1 MTLAV
6 WVTFLAGAFNLSAV
20 FLFGSTGEIVIEKS
34 GHLNLGIPGVMSVG
48 AAAGYL
54 TIYSLLKAGVSCDS
68 KLILF
73 IPMLSTILAGGLMGL
88 LYSFMTVTLR
98 ANQNV
103 TGLAMTTFGLGL
115 AGHFVN
121 SVKLKF
127 GKIATA
133 KAAYTN
139 FFNVDVTI
147 GTDVTL
153 GNSLKQIFLAHGFLV
168 YFAIIIAIVAQII
181 LSKTRTG
188 LHLRAVGESPATA
201 DAAGINVTAY
211 KYIATIIGSAIAALG
226 GLYAIMEH
234 LHGRWDYV
242 CEGFGWLSIALVI
255 FTIWRPGLAIP
266 GSIIFGGLF
275 ILKDNLPVSN
285 EAIKFLIKVLP
296 YAMTIIVLIITSIV
310 GSKKVQ
316 PPASLGQNYFREER

>member
-6 WVTFLAGAFNLSAV
+6 WISFLAAAFNLSAV
-20 FLFGSTGEIVIEKS
+20 FLFGSTGEIVVEKS

-48 AAAGYL
+48 AAAGCM
-54 TIYSLLKAGVSCDS
+54 TVYSLMKAGITSEFA
-68 KLILF
+68 LLF
-73 IPMLSTILAGGLMGL
+73 LPMLSTILAGGLMGL

-115 AGHFVN
+115 AGHFMN
-121 SVKLKF
+121 GLKANF
-127 GKIATA
+127 GKIASA
-133 KAAYTN
+133 SYAYKN
-139 FFNVDVTI
+139 FFKVDVK
-147 GTDVTL
+147 L
-153 GNSLKQIFLAHGFLV
+153 GDTGFVNSMKQIFLSHGFLV
-168 YFAIIIAIVAQII
+168 YFAIIVAIVAQII

-211 KYIATIIGSAIAALG
+211 KYIATIIGCAIAALG

-234 LHGRWDYV
+234 LFGRWDYV

-266 GSIIFGGLF
+266 GSIIFGALY
-275 ILKDNLPVSN
+275 ILKEKWLVTN
-285 EAIKFLIKVLP
+285 ETIKFAIKVLP
-296 YAMTIIVLIITSIV
+296 YVMTIIVLIITSIV
-310 GSKKVQ
+310 GSKKAQ
-316 PPASLGQNYFREER
+316 APGSLGTNYFREER